1 MHAIGVPDQY
11 IMQRGGWAT
20 DGVMKKVYRD
30 TIDEQT
36 IKMNQKIN
44 QHFSEF
50 KGMWHVLCKVMIFR
64 VIFGRI

>member
-1 MHAIGVPDQY
+1 MMHAIGVPDQY

-50 KGMWHVLCKVMIFR
+50 KGM
-64 VIFGRI
+64 